1 MPHTSK
7 KQHLIS
13 SLESLVPVWDFALS
27 LLEAVSREDFPQDEV
42 DELFAIV
49 SDAAELVDTEAKK
62 SEAVAMQKKIREMY
76 ERERQHRETDFHHAT
91 EHLHHIL

>member
-1 MPHTSK
+1 MPHASK
-7 KQHLIS
+7 KRHLIS

-27 LLEAVSREDFPQDEV
+27 LLETVSRDDFPQDEV

-49 SDAAELVDTEAKK
+49 SDAVELVDADGKK
-62 SEAVAMQKKIREMY
+62 SESTAIQKKIREMY